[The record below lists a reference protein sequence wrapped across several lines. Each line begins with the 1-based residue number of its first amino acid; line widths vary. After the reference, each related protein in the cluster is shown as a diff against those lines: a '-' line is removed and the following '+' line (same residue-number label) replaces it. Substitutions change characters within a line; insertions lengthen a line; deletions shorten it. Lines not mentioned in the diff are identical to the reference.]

1 MLFKLRKFFP
11 KISISEILFIVLV
24 SICYGLSTILT
35 IYLLSNISPII
46 NNAESYHLPTF
57 LNFFINNFIK
67 IFNLTTLSAYIVM
80 SITAIIAMSICGTL
94 KIYLTHK
101 IAALARNDLSIKLL
115 NKTID
120 TNSPFT
126 DNTHS
131 GKIKN
136 LVLDESMHVVLQSL
150 KPVIE
155 IFSSI
160 IFIIILVIN
169 LFFFNS
175 FLTVVF
181 TFIFSIF
188 YLLNYFIF
196 KNVIKKYGELR
207 YLSNKDRFEKIDDA
221 LNSRIISNV
230 LNTKNLF
237 EDRYKKSSSQMAQNQ
252 YMFEFISQ
260 TPKIIMESVIFFS
273 IIIAFYLLTKDI
285 IQNNSDN
292 AFIETLIIF
301 AFTGVKIL
309 PEFQRIFLNFGFIK
323 FGEKS
328 QKYVMT
334 ILNYKKLPFIYNKVS
349 NALIH
354 FRCDFSLKGEKK
366 ILKKINFKINKNDII
381 AISGASGS
389 GKTTFISSLM
399 GISPI
404 NLNNK
409 FGYFKTNYK
418 IGYLP
423 QESQLFSGSIIE
435 NIIMG
440 RKKSNNDLVNI
451 EKNVK
456 DLFRELKNKKEVKL
470 FLKRKI
476 KNVDNPLSIGQ
487 KQRLGLLRSLYD
499 NPDILVLDE
508 FTSALDKKNEEIILK
523 YINQI
528 KFLKSIIIVGHKKN
542 TFKNC
547 NRFLYLND
555 GNLYEK

>member
-1 MLFKLRKFFP
+1 
-11 KISISEILFIVLV
+11 
-24 SICYGLSTILT
+24 
-35 IYLLSNISPII
+35 
-46 NNAESYHLPTF
+46 
-57 LNFFINNFIK
+57 
-67 IFNLTTLSAYIVM
+67 
-80 SITAIIAMSICGTL
+80 
-94 KIYLTHK
+94 
-101 IAALARNDLSIKLL
+101 
-115 NKTID
+115 
-120 TNSPFT
+120 
-126 DNTHS
+126 
-131 GKIKN
+131 
-136 LVLDESMHVVLQSL
+136 
-150 KPVIE
+150 
-155 IFSSI
+155 
-160 IFIIILVIN
+160 
-169 LFFFNS
+169 
-175 FLTVVF
+175 
-181 TFIFSIF
+181 
-188 YLLNYFIF
+188 
-196 KNVIKKYGELR
+196 
-207 YLSNKDRFEKIDDA
+207 
-221 LNSRIISNV
+221 
-230 LNTKNLF
+230 
-237 EDRYKKSSSQMAQNQ
+237 
-252 YMFEFISQ
+252 
-260 TPKIIMESVIFFS
+260 
-273 IIIAFYLLTKDI
+273 
-285 IQNNSDN
+285 
-292 AFIETLIIF
+292 
-301 AFTGVKIL
+301 
-309 PEFQRIFLNFGFIK
+309 
-323 FGEKS
+323 
-328 QKYVMT
+328 
-334 ILNYKKLPFIYNKVS
+334 
-349 NALIH
+349 
-354 FRCDFSLKGEKK
+354 
-366 ILKKINFKINKNDII
+366 
-381 AISGASGS
+381 
-389 GKTTFISSLM
+389 M

>member
-1 MLFKLRKFFP
+1 MIVKLKKFFP
-11 KISISEILFIVLV
+11 KITISEILFIVLV
-24 SICYGLSTILT
+24 SIFYGLSTILT
-35 IYLLSNISPII
+35 IYLLSNISLII
-46 NNAESYHLPTF
+46 NNTEEFHLPVF
-57 LNFFINNFIK
+57 LDFTITNLRV
-67 IFNLTTLSAYIVM
+67 IFNLNILPAYIVV
-80 SITAIIAMSICGTL
+80 SITAIFAMSIFGTL
-94 KIYLTHK
+94 KIYSTHK

-115 NKTID
+115 NITID

-155 IFSSI
+155 IFSST

-175 FLTVVF
+175 FLTFVF
-181 TFIFSIF
+181 TFLFSLF

-230 LNTKNLF
+230 HNTKNLF

-260 TPKIIMESVIFFS
+260 TPKIIIESIIFFS

-285 IQNNSDN
+285 TYINSNN
-292 AFIETLIIF
+292 AFIEILIIF
-301 AFTGVKIL
+301 ALTGVKIL
-309 PEFQRIFLNFGFIK
+309 PEFQRTFLNFGFIK

-328 QKYVMT
+328 QQYVMSV
-334 ILNYKKLPFIYNKVS
+334 LNYKKLPFIYNKAS

-354 FRCDFSLKGEKK
+354 FKCDFSLKGEKK
-366 ILKKINFKINKNDII
+366 ILKNINFKINKNDII

-409 FGYFKTNYK
+409 FGYFKTNFK

-440 RKKSNNDLVNI
+440 RKKSNNDLINI

-456 DLFRELKNKKEVKL
+456 DLFQELKNKKDVKL

-476 KNVDNPLSIGQ
+476 KNVDNSLSIGQ

-523 YINQI
+523 YIKKI
-528 KFLKSIIIVGHKKN
+528 KFLKSIIIVGHKRN